1 MASGLD
7 DGQQRIVGRSV
18 AFFVVPTLLLVAL
31 LLVLAWEILRANA
44 APQSSTAAP
53 VPVPS
58 PAGTPSTAE
67 PRWPWR
73 LTLLGVAPAATLCG
87 AIGALLFARGQY
99 ARTTRPRL
107 GWAGRSD
114 AENKLLAVNAAYLV
128 TMYNGGSG
136 HAVLQRLEFRAT
148 SRPDPDA
155 VRPGPA
161 AASGAASPGEAEW
174 LGQPVARQLLAAL
187 SLKPG
192 VDFAI
197 QQLDE
202 GTPLPAVKAWT
213 EGIEIA
219 AFGQRALEALTG
231 FAMRARFTD
240 SVGDTYER
248 TIVVLGD

>member
-31 LLVLAWEILRANA
+31 LLVLAWEVLRANV
-44 APQSSTAAP
+44 APQSSSAAP
-53 VPVPS
+53 VPAP
-58 PAGTPSTAE
+58 TPSATPAQSG
-67 PRWPWR
+67 PTWPWR

-107 GWAGRSD
+107 GWVGSRD
-114 AENKLLAVNAAYLV
+114 ADNKLIPAKAAWLV

-136 HAVLQRLEFRAT
+136 HAVLQRLDFGVAR
-148 SRPDPDA
+148 RPDRDA
-155 VRPGPA
+155 AGSA
-161 AASGAASPGEAEW
+161 APPSGGDW
-174 LGQPVARQLLAAL
+174 LGRQEATELLASL
-187 SLKPG
+187 SLKPD

-197 QQLDE
+197 QGLDE
-202 GTPLPAVKAWT
+202 GTPLPAVKGSAD
-213 EGIEIA
+213 GIEIA

-231 FAMRARFTD
+231 FAMRVRFSD
-240 SVGDTYER
+240 SVGDTFER
-248 TIVVLGD
+248 TIEVLGD